1 MGPRPFGAAD
11 TKGALVGVGGIVTTG
26 VGSPEGVGAAIT
38 HVCVEYALVFVKH
51 EPYEEP
57 RHDLAAHGA
66 LKGLVIVVD
75 APVQVAL
82 VPY

>member
-38 HVCVEYALVFVKH
+38 HICVENALVLSKH
-51 EPYEEP
+51 EPLEHEV
-57 RHDLAAHGA
+57 AAHVVP
-66 LKGLVIVVD
+66 KGTVDVVD
-75 APVQVAL
+75 APAQVE
-82 VPY
+82 VVE